1 MLIRLS
7 LIVAVIAGLA
17 VGALNFIKVKTIITD
32 LRTNLATETAAK
44 VEALNNFHKT
54 SKELEQTKTDLTQTK
69 QTLETTTT
77 ERDTAVKTAAAATA
91 KATQL
96 SEDLDNTKKTLGD
109 VQAEVAAY
117 KASGFSPEQVI
128 ALSKTLKQSQ
138 DALAAVQGEN
148 KVLERKRQK
157 LEYELAKYRTDEV
170 IVYLPPS
177 LKGQVTVSD
186 PKWEFVVL
194 NIGEDQ
200 GVLQDGELLV
210 NRNGK
215 LVAKVKV
222 TTVQKDRSI
231 ANVMPGWKLG
241 DLIEG
246 DQVIPAH
253 PASS

>member
-7 LIVAVIAGLA
+7 LIIAVIAGLA

-32 LRTNLATETAAK
+32 LRTNLATETKAK
-44 VEALNNFHKT
+44 EESQAKERRT
-54 SKELEQTKTDLTQTK
+54 SKELETTKTELTQTK
-69 QTLETTTT
+69 QTLETTTA
-77 ERDTAVKTAAAATA
+77 EKDKAVSVAASATA

-96 SEDLDNTKKTLGD
+96 SEELDTTKKSLGD

-117 KASGFSPEQVI
+117 KATGLTPEQVA
-128 ALSKTLKQSQ
+128 ALAKTLKGTQ
-138 DALAAVQGEN
+138 DALAGSQGEN
-148 KVLERKRQK
+148 KVLGKKIAK
-157 LEYELAKYRTDEV
+157 LDYELAKYRDQAP

-186 PKWEFVVL
+186 PKWQFVVL

-200 GVLQDGELLV
+200 GVLQDSELLV
-210 NRNGK
+210 NRGGK

-231 ANVMPGWKLG
+231 ANVMPGWKLS
-241 DLIEG
+241 DLEEG